1 MIVVGVMSVVVVV
14 MSMVLVVVKLV
25 GGNVGDR
32 GDYGGGLVF
41 VVGVMVVTGWWWL
54 SWC

>member
-1 MIVVGVMSVVVVV
+1 MSVVVLE
-14 MSMVLVVVKLV
+14 MSMVVVLSVVGKLV